1 MKELFELFLAFA
13 RIGGLTFGGG
23 YAMLPML
30 QREAVEK
37 QGWVTEEELMDYYA
51 VGQCIPGVI
60 AVNTATFIGNKV
72 KGFAGAVAASLGVI
86 APSLVIIIAIAAF
99 IQSFSE
105 LEIVQNAFAG
115 IRVGVCVLIFS
126 AIIKLFKK
134 AIVDKFTLVLFSAVL
149 LLTVFSGISP
159 ITFVVV
165 SAVAGIIVHV
175 FFMEK
180 GGKEK

>member
-72 KGFAGAVAASLGVI
+72 KGLPGAIAASLGVI
-86 APSLVIIIAIAAF
+86 SPSLVIIIAIAAF
-99 IQSFSE
+99 IQSFSD
-105 LEIVQNAFAG
+105 LPIVQNAFAG
-115 IRVGVCVLIFS
+115 IRVGVCVLILS
-126 AIIKLFKK
+126 AVLKLFKK
-134 AIVDKFTLVLFSAVL
+134 AIIDKFTLGLFSVVFL
-149 LLTVFSGISP
+149 LSIFTDISP
-159 ITFVVV
+159 IVFVIV
-165 SAVAGIIVHV
+165 SALAGIIVHA
-175 FFMEK
+175 FFLK
-180 GGKEK
+180 GGKTK